1 MVRRVRWRD
10 EVSELEDAYE
20 RERRL
25 LDELAA
31 SIASYRLGSRRI
43 YGQWGV
49 AGELLRILT
58 NPFDGRHEARSQT
71 LRMALVAG
79 VLAEL
84 VLAGWA
90 TCMDASAAD
99 PVPSGRRWQ
108 RRVPGAV
115 FVDTRRDTD
124 GVLAV
129 TRRPDAAHRWVAE
142 SVLRQPQPRTA
153 RDWIVDLA
161 ERKSPR
167 LERSDLRLGFEIED
181 LVADRLVRAG
191 VARRERGPRGQTR
204 LLPADGHLTGALNA
218 TVRIP
223 RMIAQ
228 GATLSTEDAVIAA
241 LMDRVG
247 LSRRIRRDTTY
258 RTVSLASTL
267 PLLPADLRRL
277 VQHAYAAFARDAAT
291 AI

>member
-1 MVRRVRWRD
+1 
-10 EVSELEDAYE
+10 VSELEEAYE

-31 SIASYRLGSRRI
+31 SIASYRSGSRRI

-99 PVPSGRRWQ
+99 PVPSGRRRQ

-129 TRRPDAAHRWVAE
+129 TRRSDAAHRWVAE
-142 SVLRQPQPRTA
+142 NVLRQRQPRTA

-161 ERKSPR
+161 EHKSPGR
-167 LERSDLRLGFEIED
+167 ERSELRLDYMVED
-181 LVADRLVRAG
+181 LVADRLVQAG
-191 VARRERGPRGQTR
+191 VARRERGPRGQSR
-204 LLPADGHLTGALNA
+204 LLPRDGHLTGALNA

-223 RMIAQ
+223 RMISH

-258 RTVSLASTL
+258 RDVSLASTL